1 MFATV
6 SSMAHRS
13 ENGSEK
19 MAEGDNSAE
28 LLKEKA
34 NQYFKGK
41 FIRLVKSAVLVRFW
55 EHTQTLSMVVVATKF
70 YCNILP
76 FKPTVNA
83 KIC

>member
-41 FIRLVKSAVLVRFW
+41 FIRLVKSAILVRF
-55 EHTQTLSMVVVATKF
+55 
-70 YCNILP
+70 
-76 FKPTVNA
+76 
-83 KIC
+83 

>member
-6 SSMAHRS
+6 SSTAHRS

-41 FIRLVKSAVLVRFW
+41 FIRLAKSAVLVRF
-55 EHTQTLSMVVVATKF
+55 
-70 YCNILP
+70 
-76 FKPTVNA
+76 
-83 KIC
+83 